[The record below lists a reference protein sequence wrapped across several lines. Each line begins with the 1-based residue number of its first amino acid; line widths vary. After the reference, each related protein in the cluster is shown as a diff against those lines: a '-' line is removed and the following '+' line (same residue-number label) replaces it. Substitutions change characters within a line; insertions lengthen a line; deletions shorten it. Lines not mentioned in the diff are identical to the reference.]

1 MCLYFLLLI
10 ITFGLMV
17 SVLLDID
24 YELFST
30 GVSW

>member
-30 GVSW
+30 GVRW